1 MMISDGD
8 RGIIERKFNMGLKD
22 EVTILAFVDGGTAVS
37 KEIADFANTIA
48 GFNSSI
54 KVDVQDAQDGKN
66 QRMKDMR
73 IEHWPVLILTKG
85 DFARIR
91 YYGIPLGYE
100 LPAIADAIVELSISK
115 TPLSPKARYM
125 LSNVRR
131 RANIKV
137 FVLTTCPFCP
147 TVARHAFRAAIE
159 STRVTAEV
167 IDSQMFPDLAAR
179 HSVMGVPKIIL
190 NDNLDI
196 TGAVTDVEFFE
207 KLRDSDHSLIDS
219 MYG

>member
-1 MMISDGD
+1 MLSEAD
-8 RGIIERKFNMGLKD
+8 RSALEKKFSLGMKD
-22 EVTILAFVDGGTAVS
+22 EVTIELFVDGSMALSKQLSELANEIGGLNDKVKVS
-37 KEIADFANTIA
+37 IRE
-48 GFNSSI
+48 
-54 KVDVQDAQDGKN
+54 AQDGKD
-66 QRMKDMR
+66 QRLKDLR
-73 IEHWPVLILTKG
+73 LEHWPVMVLTKG
-85 DFARIR
+85 DASRIR
-91 YYGIPLGYE
+91 YYGLPIGYE
-100 LPAIADAIVELSISK
+100 LPAIADAVVELSMAR
-115 TPLSPKARYM
+115 TPISPKARSM
-125 LSNVRR
+125 LSTVRR

-159 STRVTAEV
+159 SPRVTSEV

-207 KLRDSDHSLIDS
+207 KLRESDHSLIDS

>member
-1 MMISDGD
+1 MISEAD
-8 RGIIERKFNMGLKD
+8 RGALERKFSLGMKD
-22 EVTILAFVDGGTAVS
+22 EVTIELFVDGGTVLS
-37 KEIADFANTIA
+37 KQLSELANA
-48 GFNSSI
+48 LSGLNDKI
-54 KVDVQDAQDGKN
+54 KVSVREAQDGKD
-66 QRMKDMR
+66 QRFKDLR
-73 IEHWPVLILTKG
+73 LEHWPVMILTKG
-85 DFARIR
+85 DSSRIR
-91 YYGIPLGYE
+91 YYGLPIGYE
-100 LPAIADAIVELSISK
+100 LPAITDAIVELSMAR
-115 TPLSPKARYM
+115 TPLSPKARSM
-125 LSNVRR
+125 LSTVRR
-131 RANIKV
+131 KANIKV

-159 STRVTAEV
+159 SPRVTSEV

-196 TGAVTDVEFFE
+196 TGAVTDVEFFD